1 MDSHLLAVLRC
12 PRTRQPLRQATADEI
27 AAARARGFT
36 LDAALVTADGT
47 LTYPIADGIICLL
60 ADGAIGPPANGHADD
75 HAARTKGEVQA
86 FYDRIGWQATS
97 EGTFEDAA
105 RYEDLRDVARDYV
118 HDCHLRVNRHLRRPG
133 RFLLDV
139 ASGPVQYPEYLSYAD
154 GFERRICMDLSRVA
168 LLAARKKLGDSAA
181 YVLGDITNL
190 PLADDSMDGV
200 VSLHTIYHVPA
211 EEQGRAFRE
220 LGRVLGPGRSAAVVY
235 SWGTRTLLP
244 RAAMLPTLALV
255 TLERMVRR
263 SRGAVDEGLHFHA
276 HSPAWFESQRW
287 PFRHRILVW
296 RSLSPSMTKTLVHGR
311 PGRLLLRS
319 LEAAEE
325 RWPELFGR
333 IGQYPLIVLDK
344 QPASP
349 ALIDG

>member
-1 MDSHLLAVLRC
+1 MDSHLLASLRC
-12 PRTRQPLRQATADEI
+12 PRTRQPLRMATADEV
-27 AAARARGFT
+27 AAARARGFA
-36 LDAALVTADGT
+36 LDDALVTADGK
-47 LTYPIADGIICLL
+47 LTYPIGDGIICLL
-60 ADGAIGPPANGHADD
+60 ASGAIGPAGNGQAADD
-75 HAARTKGEVQA
+75 AARTKGEVQA
-86 FYDRIGWQATS
+86 FYDRIGWQADS
-97 EGTFEDAA
+97 DGTFEDAA
-105 RYEDLRDVARDYV
+105 RYEDLRSVARDYV

-168 LLAARKKLGDSAA
+168 LLAARKKLGDSAT
-181 YVLGDITNL
+181 YVMGDITNL

-211 EEQGRAFRE
+211 GEQERAFRE
-220 LGRVLGPGRSAAVVY
+220 LGRVLGPGRSGVVVY

-244 RAAMLPTLALV
+244 RAAMLPTLAL
-255 TLERMVRR
+255 LPFERVMRR
-263 SRGAVDEGLHFHA
+263 RRGAPDDGLHFHA
-276 HSPAWFESQRW
+276 HSPAWFESQQW

-296 RSLSPSMTKTLVHGR
+296 RSVSPAMTKALVHGR
-311 PGRLLLRS
+311 PGRMLLRS

-344 QPASP
+344 SP
-349 ALIDG
+349 AVD